1 MERLIE
7 VRHLSY
13 RYNEDRPLVLNDISF
28 SVGKGE
34 WVAVIGHN
42 GSGKS
47 TLAKCLNGLIVPQKG
62 SVRIGGM
69 DTKDQ
74 QTIWELRRLVGMVFQ
89 NPDNQF
95 VGATVQDDV
104 AFGMENHGVSRD
116 EMRRRLH
123 ETLKMVGMDRF
134 AAAEPYRL
142 SGGQK
147 QRVAIA
153 GIVALQPLIIVLDE
167 ATSMLDPEGRKD
179 VVKIM
184 KTLNKTRGLTV
195 LSITHDLEE
204 TTLADR
210 IIVLNQGK
218 LIRSGTPRDI
228 YREPET
234 LEQIGLDLPFAIK
247 LRKELEQKGLSLSGS
262 ALSRKELVNELWT
275 LHSHM

>member
-1 MERLIE
+1 
-7 VRHLSY
+7 
-13 RYNEDRPLVLNDISF
+13 
-28 SVGKGE
+28 
-34 WVAVIGHN
+34 
-42 GSGKS
+42 
-47 TLAKCLNGLIVPQKG
+47 
-62 SVRIGGM
+62 
-69 DTKDQ
+69 
-74 QTIWELRRLVGMVFQ
+74 
-89 NPDNQF
+89 
-95 VGATVQDDV
+95 
-104 AFGMENHGVSRD
+104 
-116 EMRRRLH
+116 
-123 ETLKMVGMDRF
+123 
-134 AAAEPYRL
+134 
-142 SGGQK
+142 
-147 QRVAIA
+147 VAIA